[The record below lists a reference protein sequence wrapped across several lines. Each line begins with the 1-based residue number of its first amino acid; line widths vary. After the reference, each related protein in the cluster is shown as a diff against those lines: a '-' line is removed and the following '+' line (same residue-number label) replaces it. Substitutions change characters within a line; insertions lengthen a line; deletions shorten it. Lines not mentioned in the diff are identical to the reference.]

1 MERLAGKSVYEGVII
16 GEAYLDID
24 TNLQN
29 EKENITFEEI
39 EKEKIRLE
47 QGIENTIFDLKTL
60 KKDLKGKLNEKEL
73 GVIEAHI
80 LLLEDPMYISDIKNL
95 IVKKEKKAEFA
106 VKETTEKFIKLF
118 ENIDSPI
125 YRQRGLDIKDVSK
138 RLIETLKS
146 VSEDYKNF
154 DQKILITKEIYPT
167 ELLKLHKEGVNLKGI
182 IMEYGG
188 ETSHVAILAKALK
201 IPTLMGVN
209 DIFNHN
215 WEGNIIL
222 DTTEDNNY
230 VIVDPSEEEI
240 KEYQKKQKKFFRKIE
255 AIKEGAKLP
264 SVTQDGV
271 KVELYLN
278 LGDTEQG
285 KLSDIDRKLVAGVGL
300 LRTELLYMKSQDF
313 PTEEEQMDKYLQ
325 ILKGFSKE
333 QSIIIRT
340 LDIGA
345 DKQLSYFKM
354 INEANPFL
362 GLRGI
367 RFSLRYREIFETQL
381 RAILRL
387 SNEKN
392 IKIMY
397 PMITTLLEVREAN
410 KVLEKVKGD
419 LRKENIPFDENIEVG
434 IMVEVPSVIMMAEA
448 FAREIDFFSVGS
460 NDLTQYILATDRL
473 SETVGELYSSFNPA
487 VLRAI
492 YHVKKA
498 ADKYNKKISVC
509 GEMAGD
515 LKGIVALLSLGIK
528 DLSMV
533 ESSILSA
540 KSLVRGLEYKTLENI
555 RENILSC
562 ETEEQVKNILKEYI
576 NY

>member
-1 MERLAGKSVYEGVII
+1 
-16 GEAYLDID
+16 
-24 TNLQN
+24 
-29 EKENITFEEI
+29 
-39 EKEKIRLE
+39 
-47 QGIENTIFDLKTL
+47 
-60 KKDLKGKLNEKEL
+60 
-73 GVIEAHI
+73 
-80 LLLEDPMYISDIKNL
+80 
-95 IVKKEKKAEFA
+95 
-106 VKETTEKFIKLF
+106 
-118 ENIDSPI
+118 
-125 YRQRGLDIKDVSK
+125 
-138 RLIETLKS
+138 
-146 VSEDYKNF
+146 
-154 DQKILITKEIYPT
+154 
-167 ELLKLHKEGVNLKGI
+167 
-182 IMEYGG
+182 MEYGG

>member
-1 MERLAGKSVYEGVII
+1 MERLAGKSVYEGVVI
-16 GEAYLDID
+16 GETYLDID

-264 SVTQDGV
+264 SVTQDGI

-434 IMVEVPSVIMMAEA
+434 IMIEVPSVIMMAEA

>member
-1 MERLAGKSVYEGVII
+1 MERLAGKSVYEGVVI
-16 GEAYLDID
+16 GETYLDID

-354 INEANPFL
+354 ISEANPFL